1 LITVLGAGWHA
12 TLTSLAG
19 AGALQR
25 KKEKKRVSN
34 LARKNEQRQTK
45 RLPLS
50 YGGDRQDWKKK
61 MNRDRQKFL
70 RRNKA
75 EIIYTDF
82 VKSKL
87 RKTERRSGRV
97 LGTEMKTPENLCNNM
112 LLI

>member
-1 LITVLGAGWHA
+1 MNRGRPKG
-12 TLTSLAG
+12 SLYHM
-19 AGALQR
+19 
-25 KKEKKRVSN
+25 E
-34 LARKNEQRQTK
+34 EI
-45 RLPLS
+45 
-50 YGGDRQDWKKK
+50 DRIGKKK

-97 LGTEMKTPENLCNNM
+97 LGTEMKTPENLCNNK